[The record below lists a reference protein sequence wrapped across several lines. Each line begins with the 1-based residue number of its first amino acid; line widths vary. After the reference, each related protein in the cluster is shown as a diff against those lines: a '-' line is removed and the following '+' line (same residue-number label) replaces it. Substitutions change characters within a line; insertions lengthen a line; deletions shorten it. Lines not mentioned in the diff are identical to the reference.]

1 MLPFGKDKVHK
12 EWVNWIKKREA
23 LNANVMEV
31 NSGLLKYRELEKS
44 KGNEAFY
51 MRREALETLGIS
63 HKNSPESG
71 LPNSTKLRHML
82 AVSVEKAEELRKRGQ
97 TFDINIAACRAMH
110 TKLDSILQEKA
121 SATKNIESLEIQLET
136 TEERLREHEDNP
148 PDAGHAA
155 LKAFDDELAALDKE
169 RSRVEN
175 AISNQ
180 TPNGEE
186 TDQAE
191 RDVAAAQ
198 EKLDAL
204 EAAAALGENSDEA
217 QQKASGALTRARN
230 KLENSQ
236 AAKARR
242 EAAKRGLIR
251 KLEEIG
257 QKRTSLAEERAQVAK
272 EVYLDDLADAE
283 NQLLNLLNHADLIS
297 LVKKINETRIEL
309 NRAFVHPAV
318 YSKTSVSSNE
328 AYPPLTVNIEIDRIM
343 ALENAKELNREGIRL

>member
-1 MLPFGKDKVHK
+1 MLSFGKDKAHK
-12 EWVNWIKKREA
+12 EWSNWLKKREA
-23 LNANVMEV
+23 LNANVVDV
-31 NSGLLKYRELEKS
+31 NSDLCKYKELEKS

-63 HKNSPESG
+63 HKNSSESE
-71 LPNSTKLRHML
+71 LPNTTKLRDML
-82 AVSVEKAEELRKRGQ
+82 SIAVKNAEELRKQGRA
-97 TFDINIAACRAMH
+97 FDINIAACRAMH
-110 TKLDSILQEKA
+110 AKLDSILQEKA
-121 SATKNIESLEIQLET
+121 LAAKNIESLKIQLET
-136 TEERLREHEDNP
+136 AEERLHEHEDISP
-148 PDAGHAA
+148 EAGHAA

-169 RSRVEN
+169 RSRVES

-242 EAAKRGLIR
+242 EAAKRGLNR
-251 KLEEIG
+251 KFEEIE
-257 QKRTSLAEERAQVAK
+257 QKRTSLADERAKVAK

-309 NRAFVHPAV
+309 NRAFIHPAV
-318 YSKTSVSSNE
+318 YSKNSVSSNQ
-328 AYPPLTVNIEIDRIM
+328 AYPPLTVNIEIDQLI
-343 ALENAKELNREGIRL
+343 ALENAKELNHAGIRL

>member
-1 MLPFGKDKVHK
+1 MLPFGKDKAHK
-12 EWVNWIKKREA
+12 EWVNWLKKREA
-23 LNANVMEV
+23 LNTKVMEV

-71 LPNSTKLRHML
+71 LPNSTKLRNML
-82 AVSVEKAEELRKRGQ
+82 SSAVKNAEGLRDRGQ
-97 TFDINIAACRAMH
+97 AFDINIAACRAMH

-121 SATKNIESLEIQLET
+121 SATKNIESLEIQLQT

-169 RSRVEN
+169 RSRVES
-175 AISNQ
+175 AINSQ

-204 EAAAALGENSDEA
+204 EAAAALGESSDEA
-217 QQKASGALTRARN
+217 QQKASGVLTRARN
-230 KLENSQ
+230 KLEESK

-242 EAAKRGLIR
+242 EAAKRGLNR
-251 KLEEIG
+251 KLEEIE
-257 QKRTSLAEERAQVAK
+257 QKRSALADERAEVAK

-283 NQLLNLLNHADLIS
+283 NQLLDMLTHADLHG
-297 LVKKINETRIEL
+297 LVKKINETREL
-309 NRAFVHPAV
+309 VNLAFNHGNGDAEHIARKKPH
-318 YSKTSVSSNE
+318 S
-328 AYPPLTVNIEIDRIM
+328 PLTINIDIKHLV
-343 ALENAKELNREGIRL
+343 ALENAKELNRAGIRL